1 MTGTQKYVLL
11 PMQPDQGTPILS
23 PVDVGER
30 CASGMI
36 MWMPQAKKP
45 LVIMKRKGIS
55 MKIVFKEPLK
65 SAEPGQ
71 RIELKK
77 NKSGE
82 WDVVQKGEILESGP
96 HRELAK
102 LKRDHYMGT
111 LSEDQCS
118 ADAILYAHIH
128 CHSDSSLL
136 DGMAKVPANLLINSS
151 PILI

>member
-1 MTGTQKYVLL
+1 
-11 PMQPDQGTPILS
+11 
-23 PVDVGER
+23 
-30 CASGMI
+30 
-36 MWMPQAKKP
+36 MPQAKKP

-118 ADAILYAHIH
+118 ADL
-128 CHSDSSLL
+128 SSRERMTSLPESTGIKWL
-136 DGMAKVPANLLINSS
+136 SHRSPISS
-151 PILI
+151 PLYKSTSRSV